1 MVLNSL
7 QLVLTPN
14 LAPFNASHRMDLASW
29 ISSVLDTI
37 NTRENGKESGGGLPH
52 LVGHCHTY
60 SGIGVGWNFMT
71 MVSRLQLAVNCLR
84 YVFGML
90 WCHSCSCNKFHLKY
104 DMIAPVDFY
113 NNGILRRYD
122 K

>member
-1 MVLNSL
+1 MALNSL

-14 LAPFNASHRMDLASW
+14 PAPVNPHVPHDPNCPRRGGPLVAGARWTIGENTACSSNISAQAIIGSIASFHTSHRTDLASW
-29 ISSVLDTI
+29 ISSVLDAI

-71 MVSRLQLAVNCLR
+71 MVSQ
-84 YVFGML
+84 
-90 WCHSCSCNKFHLKY
+90 
-104 DMIAPVDFY
+104 
-113 NNGILRRYD
+113 
-122 K
+122 